1 MISREDGIEDYK
13 PGIQHLYPNCILPI
27 VGIYPCYLALRSW
40 LPMAMQ
46 LGVNA
51 VVLYTGPPQ
60 LPRTSAVGK
69 AERLRCYA
77 VGAAVS
83 RR

>member
-1 MISREDGIEDYK
+1 
-13 PGIQHLYPNCILPI
+13 
-27 VGIYPCYLALRSW
+27 LRSW